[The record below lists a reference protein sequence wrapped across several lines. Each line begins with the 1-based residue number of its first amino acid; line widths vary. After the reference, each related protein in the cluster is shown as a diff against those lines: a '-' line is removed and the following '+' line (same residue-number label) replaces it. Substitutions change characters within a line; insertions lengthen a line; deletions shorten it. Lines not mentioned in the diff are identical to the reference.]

1 MILTGIGWA
10 CLAPIFVMSMVFAIE
25 TALGLWPLRAR
36 PTGAATTGQP
46 RVAVIVPA
54 HDEEVGIAA
63 TISALLSDLPSGGR
77 LLVVADNCSDLT
89 AAMARQ
95 AGAGV
100 IERHDPG
107 ARGKGHALA
116 FARDHLSADP
126 PDVAIV
132 IDADCRIS
140 AGGLRRLAEIAV
152 ASNRPVQACYLM
164 TPQHD
169 AAPMVQLSGF
179 AFLVKNLIRQR
190 GLARIGAPAI
200 LTGSGMA
207 FPWPIF
213 AQAPLATDDIVEDL
227 GLGIAL
233 TLQGQRPLFVEDV
246 TILSNPSSAGGT
258 LAQRRRWEHGF
269 LATARRAAPSLLMSG
284 QWGTT
289 WLGLHLLVPPL
300 ALLMMIELLVFA
312 FLAGA
317 TIFGASTMPLIVQTI
332 ALLVGALTVAFAWAR
347 GGRRQM
353 SAAMLLCAPLYIL
366 WKLPVYLAAVVRREN
381 RWVRTRRE

>member
-10 CLAPIFVMSMVFAIE
+10 LLAPFFVMSAVFAIE

-36 PTGAATTGQP
+36 PAGAASRQP

-54 HDEEVGIAA
+54 HDEETGITATIAA
-63 TISALLSDLPSGGR
+63 LLGDLPSGGR

-89 AAMARQ
+89 AAMALR
-95 AGAGV
+95 AGADV

-107 ARGKGHALA
+107 ARGKGYALA

-140 AGGLRRLAEIAV
+140 AGGLRRLAEIAL
-152 ASNRPVQACYLM
+152 AGDRPVQASYLM
-164 TPQHD
+164 TPQPE
-169 AAPMVQLSGF
+169 AGPMVQLSGF

-233 TLQGQRPLFVEDV
+233 TLQAQEPLFVEDV

>member
-10 CLAPIFVMSMVFAIE
+10 CLAPIFLMSMVFAIE

-36 PTGAATTGQP
+36 QACAAAGQP

-54 HDEEVGIAA
+54 HDEEAGITA
-63 TISALLSDLPSGGR
+63 TISALLSDFPAGAR
-77 LLVVADNCSDLT
+77 LLIVADNCGDAT
-89 AAMARQ
+89 AATARQ
-95 AGAGV
+95 ADADV

-140 AGGLRRLAEIAV
+140 AGGLCRLAEVAL

-169 AAPMVQLSGF
+169 AGPMVQLSGF

-207 FPWPIF
+207 FPWPTF
-213 AQAPLATDDIVEDL
+213 AQAPLATGDIVEDL

-233 TLQGQRPLFVEDV
+233 TLQAQEPLFVEDV

-300 ALLMMIELLVFA
+300 ALLMMINVAVLASLA
-312 FLAGA
+312 ICRIAGA
-317 TIFGASTMPLIVQTI
+317 AAGPLITETGSLTLLAILVGVVWTKEGRDQIRASTLLHIPMYIV
-332 ALLVGALTVAFAWAR
+332 
-347 GGRRQM
+347 
-353 SAAMLLCAPLYIL
+353 
-366 WKLPVYLAAVVRREN
+366 WKLPIYLSVLTRREK
-381 RWVRTRRE
+381 RWVRTRRD

>member
-1 MILTGIGWA
+1 MIMTGIGWA
-10 CLAPIFVMSMVFAIE
+10 LLAPIFVMSAVFAIE

-36 PTGAATTGQP
+36 PAGAASRQP

-54 HDEEVGIAA
+54 HDEETGITATIAA
-63 TISALLSDLPSGGR
+63 LLGDLPSGGR

-89 AAMARQ
+89 AAMALR
-95 AGAGV
+95 AGADV

-107 ARGKGHALA
+107 ARGKGYALA

-140 AGGLRRLAEIAV
+140 AGGLRRLAEIAL
-152 ASNRPVQACYLM
+152 AGDRPVQASYLM
-164 TPQHD
+164 TPQPE
-169 AAPMVQLSGF
+169 AGPMVQLSGF

-213 AQAPLATDDIVEDL
+213 AQAPLATSDIVEDL
-227 GLGIAL
+227 RLGIAL
-233 TLQGQRPLFVEDV
+233 ARRGQSPLFVDDV
-246 TILSNPSSAGGT
+246 TILSDPSSAGGT

-269 LATARRAAPSLLMSG
+269 LATAGHAVPPLLMSG

-300 ALLMMIELLVFA
+300 ALLMMINSLILFVLAIIVGRGGPIPPLFVLSGLLA
-312 FLAGA
+312 ITL
-317 TIFGASTMPLIVQTI
+317 
-332 ALLVGALTVAFAWAR
+332 LLVGAVWTHAR
-347 GGRRQM
+347 DQIR
-353 SAAMLLCAPLYIL
+353 AATLLRVPLYML
-366 WKLPVYLAAVVRREN
+366 WKLPIYLSGITRRE
-381 RWVRTRRE
+381 RHWIRTRRD